1 MARYYPA
8 FLDLKGKLALV
19 VGGGPVGLRKAESL
33 LACGARVRVVSPG
46 VIPSLS
52 GGDAAL
58 ELNVRPYRSA
68 DLDGVV
74 LAFAATDDP
83 AVNAQVARDARAR
96 GILVN
101 VADAP
106 ALCDFIIPA
115 LVNRGGL
122 QIAISTGGA
131 SPALA
136 RHLRRELEQVV
147 APEYAELV
155 ALLESLRE
163 RILVEITDPGRRRAV
178 FAELVHSDLLALI
191 QKGDRPAIQARV
203 EAILGKWQAN
213 G

>member
-1 MARYYPA
+1 MARYYPT
-8 FLDLKGKLALV
+8 FLDLRGKLALV
-19 VGGGPVGLRKAESL
+19 VGGGPVALRKAESL

-52 GGDAAL
+52 GRDAAL
-58 ELNVRPYRSA
+58 ELSVRPYGRA

-106 ALCDFIIPA
+106 ALCDFIVPA

-178 FAELVHSDLLALI
+178 FAELVQSDLLALI
-191 QKGDRPAIQARV
+191 QKGDRPAIQVRV